1 MLDIASIT
9 KKISEMEEKKEIKIR
24 QFYNPKYT
32 SDTRSIFEDIKQI
45 DLMIHNS
52 YFELATLKMKIL

>member
-1 MLDIASIT
+1 MTGL
-9 KKISEMEEKKEIKIR
+9 
-24 QFYNPKYT
+24 
-32 SDTRSIFEDIKQI
+32 FEDIKQI

>member
-9 KKISEMEEKKEIKIR
+9 KKISKLEEKKEIKIR
-24 QFYNPKYT
+24 QFYNPKNT
-32 SDTRSIFEDIKQI
+32 TTRSIFEEIKQI